1 MNSGKA
7 FAATGIL
14 RVLAIVTVVAL
25 GLVACTETSTNQ
37 GSGTSDTNEDKR
49 KGFHCLSPWDGN
61 HDGLEALIRDEIRD
75 PNSMETIET
84 RITPVNAN
92 GNHTVSLTFR
102 SRNGFGG
109 MVENTA
115 VATVD
120 NDSCKATLL
129 SIL

>member
-109 MVENTA
+109 MVRSTA
-115 VATVD
+115 FGTVD
-120 NDSCKATLL
+120 NDTCKATLL
-129 SIL
+129 TIQ

>member
-37 GSGTSDTNEDKR
+37 GSGTSDNNEDKR

-61 HDGLEALIRDEIRD
+61 HDGLEALIREEIRD

-109 MVENTA
+109 MVRSTA
-115 VATVD
+115 FGTVD
-120 NDSCKATLL
+120 NDTCKATLL
-129 SIL
+129 TIQ